1 MATFVLEDFI
11 KDLGLGQLPE
21 DDDSDPR
28 PSTAESDPS
37 PSTSSSDPRP
47 STSESDPRPSTPCT
61 SEDDWGPSPSTL
73 NDAMTELDELFPDP
87 PSPTAAEEPPTTEEP
102 AEEPSDPPLPTFTQE
117 PPTTDIMEDL
127 GLEEPSPTPLPST
140 FAKPCPVPGCSK
152 IIKKMW
158 NHLFQVHKPQGQYTG
173 MRHAVYS
180 YHVWLTVLHFQ
191 MLS

>member
-1 MATFVLEDFI
+1 MSCPWVQQNYQKDVEPSVPGPQAAGTVHRYETCSLFVSCMANSFTFSDAQLTAFLLKSKEGGGMPPTTE
-11 KDLGLGQLPE
+11 DLGL
-21 DDDSDPR
+21 
-28 PSTAESDPS
+28 
-37 PSTSSSDPRP
+37 
-47 STSESDPRPSTPCT
+47 
-61 SEDDWGPSPSTL
+61 
-73 NDAMTELDELFPDP
+73 
-87 PSPTAAEEPPTTEEP
+87 EEP